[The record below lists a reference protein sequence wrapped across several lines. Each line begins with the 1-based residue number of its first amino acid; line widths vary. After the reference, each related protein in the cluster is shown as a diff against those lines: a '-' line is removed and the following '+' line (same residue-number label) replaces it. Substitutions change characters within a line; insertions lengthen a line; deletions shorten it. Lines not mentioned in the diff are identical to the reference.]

1 LTRIK
6 NRNRFAAPA
15 CCLIIIA
22 AILLGI
28 AYAHDERST
37 RIERDKYAP
46 SGQSGTG
53 ISVAVTTNAVYTK
66 TFGWTITKTVSPKT
80 WDLCPGDSG
89 TSTYT
94 VSVNKDDGIVVSQLE
109 GTVSVTNTGAVGTE
123 NLAITAKVA
132 VNPGGGFGPDIL
144 TIPVDTASNP
154 VLDPNETGTYSYT
167 ITIPSTDVQV
177 GATYKVTVHATITNH
192 SGHIGEPW
200 DTPASAT
207 TTWPSPTLVH
217 NCITVTDIN
226 GQLWTTCDSK
236 TWTYSKTFTNPAN
249 CEANTNTATITYNDD
264 SMTGPSAQA
273 TVTVNC
279 PSCGGDCSLSIGY
292 WMNHAGLGPQP
303 DEVTQY
309 LPIWLGTP
317 NGAKSVQVTTAVQAV
332 NLLNYNDDASN
343 GINRL
348 YGQLLAAKL
357 NIKNGVSSSTIDTVI
372 SDADAFLA
380 TNNAGDWSSLSSAL
394 KDQVNAWKNTL
405 DQYNNG
411 LLPGGPTPCLDLLG

>member
-1 LTRIK
+1 MTRIK

-66 TFGWTITKTVSPKT
+66 TFGWTITKTVSPET

-94 VSVNKDDGIVVSQLE
+94 VSVNKDAGTVVSQLE
-109 GTVSVTNTGAVGTE
+109 GTVSVMNTGAIATQD
-123 NLAITAKVA
+123 LAITVDVTTPPSATVIA
-132 VNPGGGFGPDIL
+132 TSGDVSGQHSIL
-144 TIPVDTASNP
+144 ASG
-154 VLDPNETGTYSYT
+154 ETYNYHYTVT
-167 ITIPSTDVQV
+167 ITSPTA
-177 GATYKVTVHATITNH
+177 GATYKVTAHATITNH
-192 SGHIGEPW
+192 SGHLGTPF
-200 DTPASAT
+200 DTTASAT
-207 TTWPSPTLVH
+207 TTWPSLTLVH

-279 PSCGGDCSLSIGY
+279 PTCGGGCSLSKGY

-380 TNNAGDWSSLSSAL
+380 TNNAGDWSSLSSAQ
-394 KDQVNAWKNTL
+394 KTQVNAWMSTL
-405 DQYNNG
+405 EQYNTG
-411 LLPGGPTPCLDLLG
+411 SLLGGPTPCLDLLG